1 MVQGDP
7 EVKTSKRRK
16 HLRKRRADESDEEA
30 NEQEQATA
38 VGGSN
43 AVQEARE
50 KVARLQQGNKPLAF
64 SNKKEQE
71 SGLFAFESSGMEA
84 RSDHVLNDATRNF
97 DKVVEAEEDAR
108 RGKFPG
114 TSGQADDDNDE
125 SKGIKTYK
133 GMSGYKDYRAGFR
146 QEESKQSG
154 FHGPKR
160 PSGNVRMS
168 VLVDYQPDICKDY
181 KETGYCGFGDS
192 CKFLHDRGDYKAGW
206 QLDRDWEEEQKARQ
220 AREREGWVDDDEE
233 SQSSD
238 DDDLP
243 FACFI
248 CRRLWKECQ
257 DPVVTR
263 CGHYFCEQCAL
274 KQNAKNGKCFVCEKP
289 TGGIFNVAKDII
301 KREKQK
307 SMQ

>member
-1 MVQGDP
+1 MVEGDSV
-7 EVKTSKRRK
+7 VKITKKRK
-16 HLRKRRADESDEEA
+16 NLRKRRAAESDEEVG
-30 NEQEQATA
+30 EQEQAT
-38 VGGSN
+38 VGGASN

-71 SGLFAFESSGMEA
+71 SRLFAFESSGMEA

-97 DKVVEAEEDAR
+97 EKVVEAEEDAR

-114 TSGQADDDNDE
+114 QTDDGDDE
-125 SKGIKTYK
+125 KKGMKKYK

-146 QEESKQSG
+146 QEESKQGG

-233 SQSSD
+233 EKSSD

-248 CRRLWKECQ
+248 CRRLWNECQ

-274 KQNAKNGKCFVCEKP
+274 KQNAKSGKCFVCEKP

-301 KREKQK
+301 KREKLKNIQ
-307 SMQ
+307 